1 MFDRGPDGTGK
12 LVSDKPR
19 LRLVGRK
26 DPAVAAFPSRQREI
40 RVPSEVPLLH
50 LRLLGRFEI
59 QLAGSSS
66 RAIEIP
72 AQKHR
77 AVLAYLAMRPD
88 YAETRERLA
97 ALLWGDRTDAQA
109 RQSLRQCLLELKRGL
124 GTLGERALIVEAQS
138 IALDPRRVSVDARQL
153 LHLAET
159 EGADFV
165 ADLAALPSGPFLE
178 GLQVD
183 DEGFEQWTRIVRADI
198 DLTIASLVRRLEQAH
213 AGCEGSLAVK
223 AAEQLV
229 ALNPVREDSQRL
241 LLTILAHH
249 RGREAALVRADA
261 LVAMLRSKLDAE
273 PETETRDLIAS
284 IRRVQRLPR
293 PAENLKRLVRAI
305 PPEEGPESLSSS
317 PRPSIVVLPFANMS
331 RDPEQEYFADGITDD
346 IITALSRLR
355 WLFLIARNSSFT
367 YKGRAVD
374 VRQVA
379 RELHVRYVLEGSV
392 RAAGE
397 RIRITGQ
404 LSDAETGRH
413 IWSEKYDR
421 QMDDIFAVQD
431 EIAQNV
437 VASIEP
443 HLYAEEG
450 FRAASRP
457 PGSVDVWGLVVRS
470 IELMNRFSRRHN
482 EEARQLLRRAIEI
495 DPRYARAHATLSW
508 VIWWATLYYW
518 IPNRADGYPR
528 ATEHAKHALS
538 LDPSEPWARMT
549 FGLSL
554 STAGQHE
561 RAISEL
567 WTGLKF
573 NPSFALGR
581 MAYGWAL
588 LRAGRFDEAI
598 AETGKAIEMSP
609 MDTFAGQYTAIHGL
623 ALLGA
628 RRFSDALPHLRAS
641 VASDA
646 EFSGHY
652 NTLISCCGHLGLLDE
667 AQEVIARRNK
677 VGPPL
682 NVRVLREN
690 LSKFAHCDVF
700 VEGILKA
707 GVVE

>member
-1 MFDRGPDGTGK
+1 MDLGHPIDGRTGTRHGGP
-12 LVSDKPR
+12 
-19 LRLVGRK
+19 
-26 DPAVAAFPSRQREI
+26 RQDAPN
-40 RVPSEVPLLH
+40 VLL
-50 LRLLGRFEI
+50 LRLLGRFEAHA
-59 QLAGSSS
+59 AGRTS
-66 RAIEIP
+66 RVLQVS

-77 AVLAYLAMRPD
+77 LLLAYLAMQPGHT
-88 YAETRERLA
+88 ESRERLA
-97 ALLWGDRTDAQA
+97 TLLWGDRPDAQA
-109 RQSLRQCLLELKRGL
+109 RQSLRQCLLTLKRDLEAAGL
-124 GTLGERALIVEAQS
+124 RLLHIDRTAVTLDDRLI
-138 IALDPRRVSVDARQL
+138 DVDAARL
-153 LHLAET
+153 LRLADSEA
-159 EGADFV
+159 ADFV
-165 ADLAALPSGPFLE
+165 ARLAALPCGPFLD
-178 GLQVD
+178 GLNAD
-183 DEGFEQWTRIVRADI
+183 GGEFDNWARTARAKVSMA
-198 DLTIASLVRRLEQAH
+198 IAALARRLEQQH
-213 AGCEGSLAVK
+213 AASEAAQAVD
-223 AAEQLV
+223 AAEQLL
-229 ALNPVREDSQRL
+229 ALDPVREESHRL
-241 LLTILAHH
+241 LLTVLVHH
-249 RGREAALVRADA
+249 RGREAALERAKA
-261 LVAMLRSKLDAE
+261 LVHLLRGELDAD
-273 PETETRDLIAS
+273 PQDETRALIET
-284 IRRVQRLPR
+284 IRSAPR
-293 PAENLKRLVRAI
+293 PPPPAENLKRLVPAP
-305 PPEEGPESLSSS
+305 PPEESTEPFTSAS
-317 PRPSIVVLPFANMS
+317 RPSIVVLPFANMS

-379 RELHVRYVLEGSV
+379 RELGVRYVLEGSV
-392 RAAGE
+392 RAAGQ

-421 QMDDIFAVQD
+421 ELHDIFAVQD

-457 PGSVDVWGLVVRS
+457 PESVDVWGLVVRS
-470 IELMNRFSRRHN
+470 IELMNRFNRRDS
-482 EEARQLLRRAIEI
+482 EEAQRLLQRAIAI
-495 DPRYARAHATLSW
+495 DPHYARAHATLSW
-508 VIWWATLYYW
+508 VAWWATLYYW
-518 IPNRADGYPR
+518 ISDRAEGYR
-528 ATEHAKHALS
+528 LATKHARDALS
-538 LDPSEPWARMT
+538 LDPGEPWARMT
-549 FGLSL
+549 IGLCL

-598 AETGKAIEMSP
+598 SETGKAIQMSP
-609 MDTFAGQYTAIHGL
+609 MDTFAGQYTAVHGL

-641 VASDA
+641 VASGA
-646 EFSGHY
+646 EYSGHY

-667 AQEVIARRNK
+667 AREFIVRRNK
-677 VGPPL
+677 VGPPI
-682 NVRVLREN
+682 NVKVLRDN
-690 LSKFAHCDVF
+690 LSKFAHRDVF

-707 GVVE
+707 GVPE